1 MEGIGFAVVSEDAE
15 RAPASMGKRPPEE
28 LMTTHKN

>member
-15 RAPASMGKRPPEE
+15 RAPLWGTRPPEE